1 MRLSCEAAIALQGA
15 VNPVFTQAS
24 ARHGRLQTPARRRGG
39 TICEN
44 VVLGRHDLT
53 ARRRSIF
60 FRTIAAAGAPGSGAG
75 ASSPF
80 ATSTDCRHRLRNL
93 PPGNQAI
100 PSGVRRGLV
109 DWLIA

>member
-1 MRLSCEAAIALQGA
+1 MVGFRY
-15 VNPVFTQAS
+15 P
-24 ARHGRLQTPARRRGG
+24 RGG
-39 TICEN
+39 TIFEN
-44 VVLGRHDLT
+44 VVLGRQDLT
-53 ARRRSIF
+53 ARPRSIF

-75 ASSPF
+75 A
-80 ATSTDCRHRLRNL
+80 L